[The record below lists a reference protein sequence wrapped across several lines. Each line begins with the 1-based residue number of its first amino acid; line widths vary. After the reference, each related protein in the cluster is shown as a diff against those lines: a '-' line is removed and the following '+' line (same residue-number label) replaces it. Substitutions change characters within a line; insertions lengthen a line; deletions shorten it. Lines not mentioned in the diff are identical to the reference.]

1 MLAAGQTLI
10 VTGASQGI
18 GRALALGLAHRGVNL
33 VLNSRQAGPLQEVAE
48 ECRCGQTSVASLAG
62 NAAQDQVALG
72 LVEMAL
78 GMGGFLGFIHA
89 AAVLH
94 PGPFL
99 WEYSARQQA
108 EVLDS
113 ILLGGANLVRQS
125 VPHLLAAGQ
134 GLAVFMGSESVVGH
148 TPGLGLYAL
157 ANTALEYLMRQLAA
171 ETQAV
176 TTFLFCPAAVDTRL
190 QQDGR
195 EAQGGAARI
204 IRPVFRRYRD
214 QGLLMTP
221 ERSAQA
227 LILVLDGPWRWLH
240 GQEVDARKVLRDSPE
255 PKGNP
260 GQPGCPVSFQV
271 PMR

>member
-1 MLAAGQTLI
+1 MLETGQTLI
-10 VTGASQGI
+10 ITGSSRGI
-18 GRALALGLAHRGVNL
+18 GRALALGLAQQGLNL
-33 VLNSRQAGPLQEVAE
+33 VLNARQEGPLQEVAE
-48 ECRCGQTSVASLAG
+48 QCRCGRTNVASLAG

-94 PGPFL
+94 PGPYL

-113 ILLGGANLVRQS
+113 ILLGGANLVRHA
-125 VPHLLAAGQ
+125 VPNLLEAGQ
-134 GLAVFMGSESVVGH
+134 GLAIFMSSESVVGH

-157 ANTALEYLMRQLAA
+157 ANTALEFLMRQLAA
-171 ETQAV
+171 ETQVV

-190 QQDGR
+190 QRDGR
-195 EAQGGAARI
+195 EAQGGAAHV
-204 IRPVFRRYRD
+204 IRPIFHQYHE

-221 ERSAQA
+221 EQSAEA
-227 LILVLDGPWRWLH
+227 LISVLNSPWRWLH
-240 GQEVDARKVLRDSPE
+240 GQEVDARKVLSN
-255 PKGNP
+255 GVATSS
-260 GQPGCPVSFQV
+260 GAAQPVCPVSFQV
-271 PMR
+271 PLR